1 MKVVAINGSPR
12 KNGNT
17 KLLLEAVLQ
26 PLRDAG
32 WQAELIQVG
41 GLPIQ
46 GCRACGKCIEKQNQ
60 RCICENDICNEVLA
74 KMFAANAMIL
84 GSPCYFTDMTA
95 EMKALIDRAG
105 FVAYVNGGLL
115 KGKIG
120 AAVVAARRG
129 GATHVYDSIN
139 HMFMMSKMLIPG
151 SSYWNIGYG
160 LNEKEVAN
168 DEEAMANMRQ
178 LGSAVAWLG
187 KAIEPHLSSY
197 PD

>member
-60 RCICENDICNEVLA
+60 RWIFENDICNEVMA